1 MNHPFQ
7 RVKRRPLESVAEW
20 SIRLVASFSILV
32 IFLIFLFVFRETLS
46 LFTTDTT
53 DAPAVSLVEEASS
66 QGAEEELTPES
77 YQDDEDLT
85 RPAARFRTSAVA
97 EQAEA
102 IERFVILDPEG
113 PEIYNPTPEELAML
127 RKPAVPDREIYVPKN
142 PDYPEI
148 YNPEVGGLPDD
159 IDVAV
164 VADATTAEPKKP
176 EAPSLWSNLT
186 GSVWQPIGEQPKFGV
201 MPLLIGTS
209 KTTII
214 AILLGAPLGILAA
227 LYTAFFAPRRV
238 REIVKPAIELLAGF
252 PSVVVG
258 FFCLVTVAS
267 FIQNTFDT
275 EFRLNALVGGIGLS
289 LAVLPIVY
297 SIAEDAL
304 SAVPKSLREAS
315 LALGSSEWQ
324 TAYRVMLPA
333 AAPGVIAAVILGIGR
348 AFGETMIAIMATGN
362 APMLSWSGL
371 TPARTFA
378 ATIGSEMGEVV
389 WGSEH
394 YGVLFLLG
402 TLLFIVSFGLNA
414 LTELYVKKRLI
425 KRFQGK

>member
-1 MNHPFQ
+1 MIHPFQ
-7 RVKRRPLESVAEW
+7 QQQRRPLETLAEW
-20 SIRLVASFSILV
+20 VIRIVASLSIVV

-46 LFTTDTT
+46 LFVAS
-53 DAPAVSLVEEASS
+53 DAPTTSTTNVVTL
-66 QGAEEELTPES
+66 
-77 YQDDEDLT
+77 DDN
-85 RPAARFRTSAVA
+85 R
-97 EQAEA
+97 
-102 IERFVILDPEG
+102 
-113 PEIYNPTPEELAML
+113 PEIYNPLPDEAAQLQRAQESHDLDRPEVYNPLPEEDIRA
-127 RKPAVPDREIYVPKN
+127 AS
-142 PDYPEI
+142 
-148 YNPEVGGLPDD
+148 PEVSG
-159 IDVAV
+159 A
-164 VADATTAEPKKP
+164 AEILDERSMWTKLF
-176 EAPSLWSNLT
+176 SD
-186 GSVWQPIGEQPKFGV
+186 VWQPVGEQPKFGLL
-201 MPLLIGTS
+201 PLIIGTA
-209 KTTII
+209 KTTVI
-214 AILLGAPLGILAA
+214 AILFGAPLGILAA
-227 LYTAFFAPRRV
+227 LYTAFFAPRRLRNV
-238 REIVKPAIELLAGF
+238 IKPAIELLAGF
-252 PSVVVG
+252 PSVVIG

-267 FIQNTFDT
+267 FVQDSLGV

-297 SIAEDAL
+297 AITEDAL

-333 AAPGVIAAVILGIGR
+333 AAPGVFAAVILGIGR

-362 APMLSWSGL
+362 APMASWSGL

-402 TLLFIVSFGLNA
+402 TLLFVVSFSLNA